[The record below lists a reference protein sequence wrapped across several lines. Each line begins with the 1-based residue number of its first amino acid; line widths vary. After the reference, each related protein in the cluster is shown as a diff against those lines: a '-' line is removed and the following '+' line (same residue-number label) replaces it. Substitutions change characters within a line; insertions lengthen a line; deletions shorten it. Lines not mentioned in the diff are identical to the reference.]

1 VLQSDDPAWGST
13 EGFEIRRW
21 NTGEVLARTAA
32 PSTANLVTIHRGD
45 LQLALFQRAQKLEN
59 AEVRLGTRV
68 VDIDVNSTAAYLAT
82 GERITG
88 DLIIVADGVNSTL
101 KWKICPSESE
111 TAEPTGDAAYR
122 LILPRQVLENDEEL
136 LALVQQPWVKRWDGP
151 NGHVIVYPVHN
162 GELLNV
168 VLIHPDDGLAE
179 ESWKSVTAKHHV
191 VTAFEGWDLVLQVS
205 QFLFVQYLSLGGFQE

>member
-1 VLQSDDPAWGST
+1 M
-13 EGFEIRRW
+13 
-21 NTGEVLARTAA
+21 
-32 PSTANLVTIHRGD
+32 
-45 LQLALFQRAQKLEN
+45 ALFQRAQELEN
-59 AEVRLGTRV
+59 VEIRLGSRV
-68 VDIDVNSTAAYLAT
+68 ADIDINSPAVYIAS
-82 GERITG
+82 GERISG

-122 LILPRQVLENDEEL
+122 LILPRQLLEEDEDL
-136 LALVQQPWVKRWDGP
+136 LALVQQSWVKRWDGP

-179 ESWKSVTAKHHV
+179 ESWKSVTEKHHV
-191 VTAFEGWDLVLQVS
+191 VSAFKGWDLVLQVS
-205 QFLFVQYLSLGGFQE
+205 QFLIFQYLSFGRLQE

>member
-13 EGFEIRRW
+13 EGFEIRHW

-45 LQLALFQRAQKLEN
+45 LQLALFQRAQKFEN
-59 AEVRLGTRV
+59 VEIRLSSRV
-68 VDIDVNSTAAYLAT
+68 ADIDVNSPAVYIAS
-82 GERITG
+82 GERISG

-122 LILPRQVLENDEEL
+122 LILPRQLLEKDEEL
-136 LALVQQPWVKRWDGP
+136 LALVQQSWVKRWDGP
-151 NGHVIVYPVHN
+151 NGHIIIYPVHN

-179 ESWKSVTAKHHV
+179 ESWKSVTEKHHV
-191 VTAFEGWDLVLQVS
+191 ITAFKGCDLVLQVS
-205 QFLFVQYLSLGGFQE
+205 QFLIVQYLSFGCL

>member
-1 VLQSDDPAWGST
+1 VLQSDDPAWCST

-21 NTGEVLARTAA
+21 DTGEVLARTAA
-32 PSTANLVTIHRGD
+32 PSTANFVTIHRGD

-59 AEVRLGTRV
+59 AEVRLRTRV
-68 VDIDVNSTAAYLAT
+68 VDIDVNSTTVYLTT

-122 LILPRQVLENDEEL
+122 LILPRRVLENDEEL

-179 ESWKSVTAKHHV
+179 ESWKSVTEKHHV

-205 QFLFVQYLSLGGFQE
+205 LFLFVQYLSLGSFQE